1 MALHDAYLRRTP
13 FELTFP
19 DADAAAEFTS
29 AVASAAEG
37 AGVDPVDRRAFVTLE
52 AVGSF
57 LRRIQPGGAGRL
69 GPQATY
75 DYALLLYHAFHFAR
89 SGARPLLVSEET
101 ARALV
106 EGEAPGDGT
115 PGGDPPDH
123 ASRNGVLEVPA
134 PAGYAQLPRNLFWIR
149 PSPEEPAEAVDGFFW
164 CLGEAGMLY
173 VLLAAGL
180 RDDRPGLAVVPVPE
194 APWAEA
200 ADWLDTPIRARGP
213 DFATT
218 LPGGELE
225 ELYSF
230 VAAGEVLKLVARL
243 FAHVRANPGTPVDGP
258 PRPPG
263 ASQTAEPASTELAT
277 PTGAPARPDLSRPAP
292 SALTYQ
298 RI

>member
-1 MALHDAYLRRTP
+1 MTLHDAYLRRTP
-13 FELTFP
+13 FELTFA

-29 AVASAAEG
+29 TMASAAEE
-37 AGVDPVDRRAFVTLE
+37 AGVDPTDRRAFVTLE

-57 LRRIQPGGAGRL
+57 LRRIQPGGAGRT

-89 SGARPLLVSEET
+89 GGARPLLVSETT

-106 EGEAPGDGT
+106 KGDVQKGGASGGETD
-115 PGGDPPDH
+115 
-123 ASRNGVLEVPA
+123 LPA

-149 PSPEEPAEAVDGFFW
+149 PSPDEPAEAVDGFFW
-164 CLGEAGMLY
+164 CLGEAGMLH

-194 APWAEA
+194 APWADA
-200 ADWLDTPIRARGP
+200 ADWLHAPIRSQGP

-243 FAHVRANPGTPVDGP
+243 FAYMRAHPGTPVDGP
-258 PRPPG
+258 R
-263 ASQTAEPASTELAT
+263 
-277 PTGAPARPDLSRPAP
+277 RPAGGPTP
-292 SALTYQ
+292 STLPYR

>member
-19 DADAAAEFTS
+19 GADAAAEFAS
-29 AVASAAEG
+29 AVASAAEE
-37 AGVDPVDRRAFVTLE
+37 AGVDLVDRRAFVTLE

-57 LRRIQPGGAGRL
+57 VRRIQPGGAGRV

-106 EGEAPGDGT
+106 EGEGA
-115 PGGDPPDH
+115 GGG
-123 ASRNGVLEVPA
+123 ALEAPA

-149 PSPEEPAEAVDGFFW
+149 PSPDEPAEAVDGFFW

-200 ADWLDTPIRARGP
+200 AEWLDAPIRSRGP

-230 VAAGEVLKLVARL
+230 VAAGEVLKLAARL
-243 FAHVRANPGTPVDGP
+243 FAHLRANPGTPFDGP

-263 ASQTAEPASTELAT
+263 GPETAEPAPAESAT
-277 PTGAPARPDLSRPAP
+277 PTDAPAGPDLSGPAP
-292 SALTYQ
+292 STLPYQ

>member
-19 DADAAAEFTS
+19 DAGAAEEFTSTVAAAAE
-29 AVASAAEG
+29 E
-37 AGVDPVDRRAFVTLE
+37 AGVDPADRRAFVTLD

-57 LRRIQPGGAGRL
+57 LRRLQPGGA

-89 SGARPLLVSEET
+89 SGARPLLVGEGT
-101 ARALV
+101 ARTLV
-106 EGEAPGDGT
+106 EGEGT
-115 PGGDPPDH
+115 KDAVADAVKSGPAGGDVAGNHGAPRPAVGAEPVATRAADDF
-123 ASRNGVLEVPA
+123 LEVPA

-149 PSPEEPAEAVDGFFW
+149 PSPDEPAEAVDGFFW
-164 CLGEAGMLY
+164 CLGEAGMLH
-173 VLLAAGL
+173 VLLTAGI
-180 RDDRPGLAVVPVPE
+180 RDERPGLAVVPVPE
-194 APWAEA
+194 APWADA
-200 ADWLDTPIRARGP
+200 ADWLDAPIRSEGP

-225 ELYSF
+225 GLYSL

-243 FAHVRANPGTPVDGP
+243 FAHVRAHPGAPVDGP
-258 PRPPG
+258 PRPLSGP
-263 ASQTAEPASTELAT
+263 TPSTL
-277 PTGAPARPDLSRPAP
+277 PYR
-292 SALTYQ
+292 

>member
-1 MALHDAYLRRTP
+1 MALHDAFLRRTP
-13 FELTFP
+13 FELAFP

-29 AVASAAEG
+29 VVASAAEG

-57 LRRIQPGGAGRL
+57 LRRIQPGGTERV

-106 EGEAPGDGT
+106 EGEGV
-115 PGGDPPDH
+115 GGDPADQ
-123 ASRNGVLEVPA
+123 ASGNGVLEVPA
-134 PAGYAQLPRNLFWIR
+134 RAGYAQLPRNLFWIR
-149 PSPEEPAEAVDGFFW
+149 PSPDEPAEAVDGFFW
-164 CLGEAGMLY
+164 CLGEADMLH
-173 VLLAAGL
+173 VLLTAGL

-194 APWAEA
+194 APWADA
-200 ADWLDTPIRARGP
+200 ADWLDTPIRSRGP

-243 FAHVRANPGTPVDGP
+243 FAHVRAEPGTPVDGP
-258 PRPPG
+258 
-263 ASQTAEPASTELAT
+263 
-277 PTGAPARPDLSRPAP
+277 ARPDP
-292 SALTYQ
+292 SEPTPSTLPYE